1 MVMTKSKNA
10 MFENCIQVHRDIY
23 KNANELN
30 PKPKAFLLQACSPKG
45 NRDLGEPHHG
55 FERVNNSLDYI
66 HDLVDRPLSEQ
77 REEKDIFVQ
86 KVKWL
91 EYFLMYCYLDKFEN
105 INKNNG
111 ALQRGGEDSV
121 YAMFTLLYDENYKAD
136 NIESIIMDTA
146 NVIAKC
152 AIDTSGFDRAWD
164 YIHEKL
170 LSMNKINV
178 DPDPDK
184 ADYEDKVYNTL
195 IHQLQTLRKHMSE
208 LDFTDS
214 DSDIKEVIKD
224 IEVVVTKTI
233 NVTPTENDQKKIENV
248 RTFIQGLETN
258 IEQKKGL
265 ELEQWKHFYKLF
277 SEMAELGR
285 HVHRETE
292 DSLKRRVIKSDG
304 SNALDLAEKLVIISQ
319 GSDNQTTSVMAM
331 MAHNGDLA
339 TRTRLMDILK
349 KYLGVREEKRTP
361 STRTE
366 QPGTTTNN
374 WIVFPILTVIIASIV
389 AFAWYFVERGSSEKF
404 QFADDQRLVYLP

>member
-1 MVMTKSKNA
+1 M
-10 MFENCIQVHRDIY
+10 
-23 KNANELN
+23 
-30 PKPKAFLLQACSPKG
+30 
-45 NRDLGEPHHG
+45 
-55 FERVNNSLDYI
+55 
-66 HDLVDRPLSEQ
+66 SEQ

-224 IEVVVTKTI
+224 
-233 NVTPTENDQKKIENV
+233 
-248 RTFIQGLETN
+248 L
-258 IEQKKGL
+258 
-265 ELEQWKHFYKLF
+265 
-277 SEMAELGR
+277 
-285 HVHRETE
+285 
-292 DSLKRRVIKSDG
+292 SLIH
-304 SNALDLAEKLVIISQ
+304 I
-319 GSDNQTTSVMAM
+319 
-331 MAHNGDLA
+331 
-339 TRTRLMDILK
+339 
-349 KYLGVREEKRTP
+349 
-361 STRTE
+361 
-366 QPGTTTNN
+366 
-374 WIVFPILTVIIASIV
+374 
-389 AFAWYFVERGSSEKF
+389 
-404 QFADDQRLVYLP
+404 